1 MDVPRRLGPRTF
13 LLALAVGL
21 LVRLAALPLPGTE
34 DVNVWKVWSYNGAK
48 DVTAVYGVGGDPP
61 VRGMLKYGQ
70 SYTTVDYPPVALYEL
85 ALVGSIYRA
94 IFPGYPNSWPL
105 VAALKLPGLLA
116 GAALTW
122 VIFVTVRGWS
132 PSGGGAADETAPLAR
147 AAALAYWLNPATILN
162 AEVLGDLDPL
172 VMLPALAAFVL
183 LVRPR
188 AAASGACVALALL
201 TKPQALLIVPAWL
214 FALWIVGRRGTL
226 PPPGRD
232 GFGARPT
239 ALRVWTAAAAGA
251 AGTAALAVLPFAL
264 VGALPNM
271 WLAFGSFYARRD
283 ILSGNAANVWWIANY
298 LSRAVHGVADLGW
311 HAFFVPVAR
320 VMAVSTFI
328 EQGLPDPRPIG
339 QAAIALA
346 CGWMFWRLRRRAGDL
361 VIALSLAAF
370 TVHAAFVLGVGVHEH
385 HQVLMVPLLALA
397 AARRVRLRPLFAAVS
412 GICALNMY
420 LFYGLGRGWPPVLPR
435 MATGLDATVLLSL
448 ANLIALAWHARLLAG
463 EELAGKAFAPA
474 PADVYQVKGSS

>member
-1 MDVPRRLGPRTF
+1 MDLLRRLGPRTF
-13 LLALAVGL
+13 LVALVIGL

-34 DVNVWKVWSYNGAK
+34 DVDVWKVWSYNGAK

-61 VRGMLKYGQ
+61 VRGLLKYGKT
-70 SYTTVDYPPVALYEL
+70 YTTVDYPPVALYEL
-85 ALVGSIYRA
+85 ALVGTVYRA
-94 IFPGYPNSWPL
+94 ILPGYPNTWPL
-105 VAALKLPGLLA
+105 VSALKLPGLLA

-122 VIFVTVRGWS
+122 LIFVTAQQADGLRLDAWS
-132 PSGGGAADETAPLAR
+132 PAAADDRLVVAR
-147 AAALAYWLNPATILN
+147 VAALAYWVNPAMILN
-162 AEVLGDLDPL
+162 AEVLGYLDPL
-172 VMLPALAAFVL
+172 VMLPSLAAFIL
-183 LVRPR
+183 LARSR
-188 AAASGACVALALL
+188 AAASGVCVALALL

-214 FALWIVGRRGTL
+214 LAVWTVGRANAARG
-226 PPPGRD
+226 
-232 GFGARPT
+232 
-239 ALRVWTAAAAGA
+239 ALRVWGAAAAGGA
-251 AGTAALAVLPFAL
+251 ITVALAVLPFAL

-320 VMAVSTFI
+320 VMAVSTFM
-328 EQGLPDPRPIG
+328 EQGLPDPRPFG
-339 QAAIALA
+339 QAAIALL
-346 CGWMFWRLRRRAGDL
+346 CGWMFWRLRRHVDL
-361 VIALSLAAF
+361 AIALALAAF
-370 TVHAAFVLGVGVHEH
+370 TVHAVFVLGVGVHEH

-397 AARRVRLRPLFAAVS
+397 AAYRPRLRALFAAVS

-448 ANLIALAWHARLLAG
+448 ANVAALAWHARLLAR
-463 EELAGKAFAPA
+463 EPFVPRR
-474 PADVYQVKGSS
+474 ADVLQVKGFS